1 MQSLFTGYITIQ
13 LPNLQRSVLEIPR
26 IKQPVRTFAA
36 SQRTN
41 RNQERK
47 RNLWHPGYY
56 PLDRCQENQFRHLLN
71 RNLSGG
77 QRYLPF
83 EQLGPVVQE
92 TWVRKITNSCSNFPF
107 YLSYNNHRHRHNF
120 NELFSERTSHGQ
132 SSKGEIR
139 QMKEERERERK
150 LSKLTVLSVHQVGWF
165 YGNLLF
171 GCLYFVLFSFTF
183 QFKFAHI
190 GKILGH
196 CCGIL

>member
-1 MQSLFTGYITIQ
+1 MAPVVQTLDSPIHRIYHYPATQSLEV
-13 LPNLQRSVLEIPR
+13 RSRNTQDKIAR
-26 IKQPVRTFAA
+26 ATFAA

-47 RNLWHPGYY
+47 RNLWHRGYY
-56 PLDRCQENQFRHLLN
+56 PADRYQENQFRHLLN

-77 QRYLPF
+77 QRYPPF

-92 TWVRKITNSCSNFPF
+92 TWVRKITNNCSYFPF
-107 YLSYNNHRHRHNF
+107 YMSCNNHRQC
-120 NELFSERTSHGQ
+120 TSHGQ

-139 QMKEERERERK
+139 QIKEEREKERK
-150 LSKLTVLSVHQVGWF
+150 LSKLTVLSVYQVGWF